1 MKARSQKQKVKS
13 QKSKVSSWLR
23 AFDGAFGAL
32 IRPGTGDG
40 RAAAFLITFDFCL

>member
-32 IRPGTGDG
+32 TKNG
-40 RAAAFLITFDFCL
+40 RAAACLITFDFCLLSF